1 MKRSILILLL
11 IVLVGALSV
20 TVVAAQSGGM
30 RSYIVVAN
38 TRSGIPRA
46 VEAQIRAAGGTI
58 TKNLSQ
64 LGMLVVSSA
73 NPNFESSV
81 KGVKGIAPNRRIRAI
96 EPTRLESLDVAAQ
109 ANPPFSGDD
118 DFYFDLQWGA
128 DAVNSPEAWAAG
140 ARGAG
145 VIIAILDEGIDKDNP
160 DLVPNLR
167 EDLSKSFVPGED
179 WWAIDPGLY
188 FNHGTHVAGIAAA
201 ADNAWGVIGVAPE
214 AQLMSVKV
222 LSELLGYGEDGWI
235 IEGIKY
241 AADSGAKVINM
252 SLGSGPLDTRGAC
265 DAFGCYTADDVLAW
279 FEAYSRAAEYARS
292 KGVTVIAS
300 AGNDAFD
307 FSANPQFIHLPSDA
321 RGIISVSATAPMGWA
336 LDPENAFLDYPTSY
350 TNYGRE
356 RVDFAAPGGD
366 TAYPGNETC
375 TVGALTRPCWV
386 FDLVFSNGTC
396 DDAAG
401 LCRFYWA
408 GGTSMAAPHVAG
420 TVAIY
425 QSYLGGTASPDM
437 IFAYLR
443 WAADYVGTSTDEYW
457 GHGRVAAYP
466 SRFIH

>member
-38 TRSGIPRA
+38 TRGGIPRA

-64 LGMLVVSSA
+64 IGVLVVSSA

-96 EPTRLESLDVAAQ
+96 EPTRLEPVQVSRT

-128 DAVNSPEAWAAG
+128 DAVNSPEAWATG
-140 ARGAG
+140 TRGAG
-145 VIIAILDEGIDKDNP
+145 VIIAVLDEGVDKLNP
-160 DLVPNLR
+160 DLSPNLR
-167 EDLSKSFVPGED
+167 GDLSKSFVPGEE
-179 WWAIDPGLY
+179 WWAEDPYGSG

-214 AQLMSVKV
+214 AQIMSVKV
-222 LSELLGYGEDGWI
+222 LSEVLGYGLDEWI
-235 IEGIKY
+235 IDGIKY

-292 KGVTVIAS
+292 KGATVIAS

-356 RVDFAAPGGD
+356 RIDFAAPGGD

-375 TVGALTRPCWV
+375 TVGPLTRPCWV
-386 FDLVFSNGTC
+386 FDLVFSDGVC
-396 DDAAG
+396 DDLG
-401 LCRFYWA
+401 CFFWWA